1 MKTKLFTLA
10 SIVLAAGIFSF
21 APAPAKQ
28 YADLTVNT
36 EKSRVDW
43 VGSKK
48 SDFHTGIVPI
58 KSGTVAVTGGKL
70 TGGKFVM
77 DVSALKVTDAAG
89 DRLGGHLKSAE
100 ILDVAKFPEAVFEIT
115 SVNYTSDNAATITGN
130 LTFHGATLPL
140 SFSANI
146 RNSDDKGFFAQA
158 FFGLDR
164 TLFDVKYGV
173 GAMSNDV
180 QLAIHLFA
188 K

>member
-1 MKTKLFTLA
+1 
-10 SIVLAAGIFSF
+10 
-21 APAPAKQ
+21 
-28 YADLTVNT
+28 
-36 EKSRVDW
+36 
-43 VGSKK
+43 
-48 SDFHTGIVPI
+48 
-58 KSGTVAVTGGKL
+58 
-70 TGGKFVM
+70 
-77 DVSALKVTDAAG
+77 TDASG

-173 GAMSNDV
+173 GAISNDV